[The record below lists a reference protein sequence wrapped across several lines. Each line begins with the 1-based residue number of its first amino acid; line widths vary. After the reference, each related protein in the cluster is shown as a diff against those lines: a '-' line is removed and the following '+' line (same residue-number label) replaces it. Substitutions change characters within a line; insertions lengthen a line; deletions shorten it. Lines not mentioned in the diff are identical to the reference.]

1 MGCEVNG
8 PGEAKEADIG
18 IAGGKKDAL
27 LFFKGKPAF
36 KVEYD
41 KIKEVLDREILK
53 LIDQGD

>member
-1 MGCEVNG
+1 
-8 PGEAKEADIG
+8 
-18 IAGGKKDAL
+18 